1 MKSSLFIAF
10 NDGHRFTTDFIKID
24 ETPIVPVEG
33 QAIRIFWEDFVTDK
47 ALVDKLEE
55 FEEETMFLAHVVS
68 VSYKKGEVI
77 TNLML
82 MEERDYYNYT
92 LKRDVG
98 K

>member
-1 MKSSLFIAF
+1 MKTSLSIGF
-10 NDGHRFTTDFIKID
+10 NDGHRFTHDYIKIED
-24 ETPIVPVEG
+24 TPIVPVEA

-55 FEEETMFLAHVVS
+55 FEEEAMFLAHVVS
-68 VSYKKGEVI
+68 VSYRKGEVI

-92 LKRDVG
+92 LKRDFG